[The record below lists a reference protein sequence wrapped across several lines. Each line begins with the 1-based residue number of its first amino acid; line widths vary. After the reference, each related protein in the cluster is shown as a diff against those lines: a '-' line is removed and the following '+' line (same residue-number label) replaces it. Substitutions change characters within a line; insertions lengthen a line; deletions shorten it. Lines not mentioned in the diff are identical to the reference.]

1 MPDLLTCG
9 LFIAGTRGH
18 TPIQCACF
26 LQASSTGFPRR
37 VKKGVS
43 PWGGEVAGAS
53 VRVAAGSHPHVR
65 PSEPDPIR
73 VPSASSPFHIV
84 SIAAVS
90 VELPFKLKSALLA

>member
-1 MPDLLTCG
+1 MTDLLTCG

-26 LQASSTGFPRR
+26 LRASSMGFPRR
-37 VKKGVS
+37 LKKGVS

-53 VRVAAGSHPHVR
+53 VRVAAVPPHVR

-73 VPSASSPFHIV
+73 VLSASSPFHIV
-84 SIAAVS
+84 RIAAVS
-90 VELPFKLKSALLA
+90 VELPFTLKLSLLA